1 MALRYKRM
9 WGQETQKDI
18 FTFEEF
24 LAARVTVS
32 WAAGNPYGSSQGYH
46 SNLIWVGIWSISD
59 ILRWASPR
67 EINKMVIGVNLINL

>member
-9 WGQETQKDI
+9 WGQEAQKDT

-32 WAAGNPYGSSQGYH
+32 WGAGNPYGSSQGYH
-46 SNLIWVGIWSISD
+46 SHPIWMGIWSISYIFD
-59 ILRWASPR
+59 GFHLGKSI
-67 EINKMVIGVNLINL
+67 VIGVNLIDL

>member
-1 MALRYKRM
+1 M
-9 WGQETQKDI
+9 WGQEAQKDTI
-18 FTFEEF
+18 TFEEF

-32 WAAGNPYGSSQGYH
+32 WAAYPYGSSQGYH
-46 SNLIWVGIWSISD
+46 SHLIWVGIWSISD